1 MTKNEIAKKLAE
13 QTDLTASQ
21 ATHAVDSIVSILTEA
36 IAGGDTV
43 VLRGFATIK
52 AVQRAARVA
61 RDLNTGGLIH
71 IPSRRR
77 VQFTTGNHL
86 QASIDGHEHK

>member
-21 ATHAVDSIVSILTEA
+21 AAHAVDSVVSILTEA

-52 AVQRAARVA
+52 TVQRAARVA
-61 RDLNTGGLIH
+61 RDLNTGGLIQ

-77 VQFTTGNHL
+77 VHFTTGNHL
-86 QASIDGHEHK
+86 QASIDEHEHK

>member
-13 QTDLTASQ
+13 QTDLTVSQ
-21 ATHAVDSIVSILTEA
+21 ATHAVESVVSILTEA

-52 AVQRAARVA
+52 AVQRAERVA
-61 RDLNTGGLIH
+61 RDLNTGDLIH

-86 QASIDGHEHK
+86 QASIDEHGHK